1 MRHQSIFLKY
11 FGLPVRRAKAYEPSK
26 MGLHIGLGNIGS
38 NGYTLRLFGSNG
50 QHRQKSRG

>member
-1 MRHQSIFLKY
+1 MRHQSICLKY

-50 QHRQKSRG
+50 